1 MLGVDVEPV
10 KDVVRLQTPGTHSIS
25 CECGKVYIGQTG
37 WSIQIRIKEHEKHVR
52 LA

>member
-37 WSIQIRIKEHEKHVR
+37 GLYKSGLKNTKDM
-52 LA
+52 